1 MSNRFYL
8 HMDQNSLQNQA
19 VVQSPILSEN
29 VSVCKI
35 ANRLTVTIQKFLIL
49 NEKIWGKCQRD
60 CTPTK
65 RICFRPV

>member
-49 NEKIWGKCQRD
+49 NEKIWGKCQ
-60 CTPTK
+60 
-65 RICFRPV
+65 